1 MTMLLFADCSSGGIA
16 AIQVEFGAKFILR
29 LFKIIVGAAFRSK
42 AFQESL
48 LPMKTRHRQIFAT
61 I

>member
-1 MTMLLFADCSSGGIA
+1 LLPDADRSSGSIA
-16 AIQVEFGAKFILR
+16 AIQMKFGANFVLR

-42 AFQESL
+42 VFRESL